1 MTTENK
7 NLNAFG
13 EILSSVFGKENQSQT
28 ENMRTRILNE
38 AINNIDSNNKLNLLI
53 DTLEQADIKALLKG
67 DTITV
72 FRKFQ
77 LKRIEDY
84 CASIH
89 FPIHVQPCV
98 DASLGNSVWA
108 YNISK
113 SYPKN
118 DKESETENIQRGRYH
133 Y

>member
-1 MTTENK
+1 MMTTENK
-7 NLNAFG
+7 NLNGFAEILPSAFG
-13 EILSSVFGKENQSQT
+13 KQKPTQDLN
-28 ENMRTRILNE
+28 TRILNE
-38 AINNIDSNNKLNLLI
+38 AINSIDTPRKLNTLI

-67 DTITV
+67 ETITV

-77 LKRIEDY
+77 LKRIEEY

-89 FPIHVQPCV
+89 FPIHVQPCI
-98 DASLGNSVWA
+98 DSSLNNIWA

-113 SYPKN
+113 VFNYKWMEDNP
-118 DKESETENIQRGRYH
+118 QGGRYH

>member
-1 MTTENK
+1 MMTTENK
-7 NLNAFG
+7 NLNGFS
-13 EILSSVFGKENQSQT
+13 EILSSAFGKQKPTQDLN
-28 ENMRTRILNE
+28 TRILNE
-38 AINNIDSNNKLNLLI
+38 AINSIDTPRKLNTLI

-67 DTITV
+67 ETITV

-77 LKRIEDY
+77 LKRIEEY

-89 FPIHVQPCV
+89 LPIHVQPCV
-98 DASLGNSVWA
+98 DTSLNNIWA

-113 SYPKN
+113 VFDYKR
-118 DKESETENIQRGRYH
+118 KEDNPQGGRYH

>member
-1 MTTENK
+1 MMTTENK
-7 NLNAFG
+7 NLNGFAEVLSSAFG
-13 EILSSVFGKENQSQT
+13 KKEQT
-28 ENMRTRILNE
+28 QNMRTRILNE

-53 DTLEQADIKALLKG
+53 DTLEQADIKALLNG

-98 DASLGNSVWA
+98 DARLGNSVWA
-108 YNISK
+108 YNISRVFNYK
-113 SYPKN
+113 R
-118 DKESETENIQRGRYH
+118 KEDNPQGSRYH

>member
-1 MTTENK
+1 MMTTENK
-7 NLNAFG
+7 NMNGFA
-13 EILSSVFGKENQSQT
+13 EILSSAFEKKEQT
-28 ENMRTRILNE
+28 QNIRTRFLNE
-38 AINNIDSNNKLNLLI
+38 AINSIDTPCKLNTLI
-53 DTLEQADIKALLKG
+53 DTLEQADINALLKG

-77 LKRIEDY
+77 LKRIEEY

-89 FPIHVQPCV
+89 FPIHVQPCI
-98 DASLGNSVWA
+98 DTSLNNIWA

-113 SYPKN
+113 VFDCKR
-118 DKESETENIQRGRYH
+118 KEDNPQGGRYH

>member
-1 MTTENK
+1 MTAMT
-7 NLNAFG
+7 ARY
-13 EILSSVFGKENQSQT
+13 
-28 ENMRTRILNE
+28 MNE

-53 DTLEQADIKALLKG
+53 DTLEQADLKALLRG
-67 DTITV
+67 ETITV

-77 LKRIEDY
+77 LKRIEEY

-98 DASLGNSVWA
+98 DASLNSIWA
-108 YNISK
+108 YNISRVFNYK
-113 SYPKN
+113 R
-118 DKESETENIQRGRYH
+118 KEDNPQGGRYH

>member
-1 MTTENK
+1 MMTNENK
-7 NLNAFG
+7 NLNGFA
-13 EILSSVFGKENQSQT
+13 EILSSTFEKQKPTQDLN
-28 ENMRTRILNE
+28 TRILNE
-38 AINNIDSNNKLNLLI
+38 AINSIDTPRKLNTLI

-67 DTITV
+67 ETITV

-77 LKRIEDY
+77 LKRIEEY

-98 DASLGNSVWA
+98 DTSLNSIWA

-113 SYPKN
+113 VFNYKR
-118 DKESETENIQRGRYH
+118 KEDNPQGGRYH

>member
-1 MTTENK
+1 MMTTENK
-7 NLNAFG
+7 NLNGFAETLSSAFG
-13 EILSSVFGKENQSQT
+13 KQKPTQDLN
-28 ENMRTRILNE
+28 TRILNE
-38 AINNIDSNNKLNLLI
+38 AINSIDTPRKLNTLI

-77 LKRIEDY
+77 LKRIEEY

-98 DASLGNSVWA
+98 DTSLNNIWA

-113 SYPKN
+113 VFDYKR
-118 DKESETENIQRGRYH
+118 KEDNPQGGRYH

>member
-1 MTTENK
+1 MMTTENK

-13 EILSSVFGKENQSQT
+13 EILSSVFSKENQTQ
-28 ENMRTRILNE
+28 NMRTRILNE

-108 YNISK
+108 YNISRVFNYK
-113 SYPKN
+113 R
-118 DKESETENIQRGRYH
+118 KEDNPQGGRYH

>member
-1 MTTENK
+1 MTAMT
-7 NLNAFG
+7 ARY
-13 EILSSVFGKENQSQT
+13 
-28 ENMRTRILNE
+28 MNE

-53 DTLEQADIKALLKG
+53 DTLEQADLKALLRG
-67 DTITV
+67 ETITV

-77 LKRIEDY
+77 LKKIEEY

-98 DASLGNSVWA
+98 DVSLGNSVWA

-118 DKESETENIQRGRYH
+118 EKEREAETSQRGRYH

>member
-1 MTTENK
+1 MMTTENK
-7 NLNAFG
+7 NMNGFA
-13 EILSSVFGKENQSQT
+13 EILSSTFGKKEQT
-28 ENMRTRILNE
+28 QNMRTHILNE
-38 AINNIDSNNKLNLLI
+38 AINSIDTPYKLNTLI

-67 DTITV
+67 ETITV

-98 DASLGNSVWA
+98 DVSLGNSVWA
-108 YNISK
+108 YNISRVFDYK
-113 SYPKN
+113 R
-118 DKESETENIQRGRYH
+118 KEDNPQGGRYH

>member
-1 MTTENK
+1 MMTTENK
-7 NLNAFG
+7 NLNGFA
-13 EILSSVFGKENQSQT
+13 EILSSAFGKKGQT
-28 ENMRTRILNE
+28 QNMRTRILNE

-53 DTLEQADIKALLKG
+53 DTLEQADIKALLNG

-108 YNISK
+108 YNISRVFNYK
-113 SYPKN
+113 R
-118 DKESETENIQRGRYH
+118 KEDNPQGGRYH

>member
-1 MTTENK
+1 MSAMTNMTTRY
-7 NLNAFG
+7 
-13 EILSSVFGKENQSQT
+13 
-28 ENMRTRILNE
+28 MNE
-38 AINNIDSNNKLNLLI
+38 AINNIDSNSKLNLLI

-89 FPIHVQPCV
+89 FPIRVQPCI
-98 DASLGNSVWA
+98 DTSLGNSVWA

-113 SYPKN
+113 VFDYKR
-118 DKESETENIQRGRYH
+118 KENNPQRGRYR

>member
-1 MTTENK
+1 MMTTENK

-13 EILSSVFGKENQSQT
+13 EVLSSVFSKEDQT
-28 ENMRTRILNE
+28 QNMKTRILNE

-53 DTLEQADIKALLKG
+53 DTLEQADLKALLRG
-67 DTITV
+67 ETITV

-77 LKRIEDY
+77 LKRIEEY
-84 CASIH
+84 CASIN

-98 DASLGNSVWA
+98 DTSLDNSVWA
-108 YNISK
+108 YNISRVFN
-113 SYPKN
+113 YER
-118 DKESETENIQRGRYH
+118 KEDNPQGGRYH

>member
-1 MTTENK
+1 MMTTENK
-7 NLNAFG
+7 NLNGFA
-13 EILSSVFGKENQSQT
+13 EILSSAFEKQKPTQDLN
-28 ENMRTRILNE
+28 TRILNE
-38 AINNIDSNNKLNLLI
+38 AINSIDTPRKLNTLI

-67 DTITV
+67 ETITV

-77 LKRIEDY
+77 LKRIEEY

-89 FPIHVQPCV
+89 FPIHVQPCIDV
-98 DASLGNSVWA
+98 SLNSIWA

-113 SYPKN
+113 VFNYKR
-118 DKESETENIQRGRYH
+118 KEDNPQRGRYH

>member
-1 MTTENK
+1 MF
-7 NLNAFG
+7 AM
-13 EILSSVFGKENQSQT
+13 QARY
-28 ENMRTRILNE
+28 MNE

-77 LKRIEDY
+77 LKRIEEY
-84 CASIH
+84 CTSIH

-98 DASLGNSVWA
+98 DKGINEVWA

-113 SYPKN
+113 HFIPKSKTN
-118 DKESETENIQRGRYH
+118 DEYNGGRYH

>member
-1 MTTENK
+1 MMTTENK
-7 NLNAFG
+7 NMNGFA
-13 EILSSVFGKENQSQT
+13 EILSSTFGKKEQT
-28 ENMRTRILNE
+28 QNMRTHILNE
-38 AINNIDSNNKLNLLI
+38 AINSIDTPCKLNTLI

-67 DTITV
+67 ETITV

-98 DASLGNSVWA
+98 DVSLGNSVWA
-108 YNISK
+108 YNISRVFDYK
-113 SYPKN
+113 R
-118 DKESETENIQRGRYH
+118 KEDNPQGGRYH

>member
-1 MTTENK
+1 MASTENK

-13 EILSSVFGKENQSQT
+13 EILSSVFGKENQT
-28 ENMRTRILNE
+28 KNMRTRILNE
-38 AINNIDSNNKLNLLI
+38 AINSIDTPRKLNTLI
-53 DTLEQADIKALLKG
+53 DTLEQADLRALLAG

-84 CASIH
+84 CALIH

-98 DASLGNSVWA
+98 DRSLGGAVWA

-113 SYPKN
+113 SYPKTE
-118 DKESETENIQRGRYH
+118 KEREAEDNQRSRYH

>member
-1 MTTENK
+1 MMTTENK
-7 NLNAFG
+7 NMNGFA
-13 EILSSVFGKENQSQT
+13 EILSSAFGKKEQT
-28 ENMRTRILNE
+28 QNMRTRILNE

-67 DTITV
+67 ETITV

-77 LKRIEDY
+77 LKKIEDY

-108 YNISK
+108 YNISRVFDYK
-113 SYPKN
+113 R
-118 DKESETENIQRGRYH
+118 KEDNPQGGRYH

>member
-1 MTTENK
+1 MNAENK

-13 EILSSVFGKENQSQT
+13 EILSSVFNKESQSQT
-28 ENMRTRILNE
+28 QNMRTRILNE
-38 AINNIDSNNKLNLLI
+38 AINSIDTPRKLNTLI
-53 DTLEQADIKALLKG
+53 DTLEQADLKALLKG

-98 DASLGNSVWA
+98 DKSLGNAVWA

-118 DKESETENIQRGRYH
+118 DKEREAEDIQRGRYH

>member
-13 EILSSVFGKENQSQT
+13 EILSSVFDKERQSQT
-28 ENMRTRILNE
+28 QNMRTRILNE

-53 DTLEQADIKALLKG
+53 DTLEQADIKALLRG
-67 DTITV
+67 ETITV
-72 FRKFQ
+72 FREFQ

-89 FPIHVQPCV
+89 FPIHVQPCI
-98 DASLGNSVWA
+98 DASLNNIWA

-113 SYPKN
+113 VFDYKR
-118 DKESETENIQRGRYH
+118 KEDNPQGGRYH

>member
-1 MTTENK
+1 MF
-7 NLNAFG
+7 AM
-13 EILSSVFGKENQSQT
+13 QARY
-28 ENMRTRILNE
+28 MNE

-67 DTITV
+67 ETITV

-98 DASLGNSVWA
+98 DVSLGNSVWA
-108 YNISK
+108 YNISRVFDYK
-113 SYPKN
+113 R
-118 DKESETENIQRGRYH
+118 KEDNPQGGRYH

>member
-1 MTTENK
+1 MFAMQA
-7 NLNAFG
+7 LYM
-13 EILSSVFGKENQSQT
+13 S
-28 ENMRTRILNE
+28 E
-38 AINNIDSNNKLNLLI
+38 AINNIDSNRKLNLLI
-53 DTLEQADIKALLKG
+53 DTLEQADIQALLKG

-72 FRKFQ
+72 FHRFQ
-77 LKRIEDY
+77 VKRIEEY

-98 DASLGNSVWA
+98 DTSLNKIWA

-113 SYPKN
+113 VFDYKR
-118 DKESETENIQRGRYH
+118 KEDNSQGGRYH

>member
-1 MTTENK
+1 MMTTENK
-7 NLNAFG
+7 NLNGFAEVLSSAFG
-13 EILSSVFGKENQSQT
+13 KKEQT
-28 ENMRTRILNE
+28 QNVRTRILNE

-53 DTLEQADIKALLKG
+53 DTLEQADIKALLNG

-77 LKRIEDY
+77 LKRIEEY

-89 FPIHVQPCV
+89 FPIHVQPCI

-108 YNISK
+108 YNISRVFNYK
-113 SYPKN
+113 R
-118 DKESETENIQRGRYH
+118 KEDNPQGGRYH

>member
-67 DTITV
+67 ETITV

-77 LKRIEDY
+77 LKRIEEY
-84 CASIH
+84 CASIN

-98 DASLGNSVWA
+98 DASLNSIWA
-108 YNISK
+108 YNISRVFNYK
-113 SYPKN
+113 R
-118 DKESETENIQRGRYH
+118 KEDNPQGGRYH

>member
-7 NLNAFG
+7 NLNGFA
-13 EILSSVFGKENQSQT
+13 EILSSVFGKQEPTQDSNA
-28 ENMRTRILNE
+28 RILNE
-38 AINNIDSNNKLNLLI
+38 AINNIDSNSKLNLLI

-67 DTITV
+67 ETITV
-72 FRKFQ
+72 FRKSQ
-77 LKRIEDY
+77 LKRIEEH

-89 FPIHVQPCV
+89 FPIHVQPCI
-98 DASLGNSVWA
+98 DTSLNNIWA

-113 SYPKN
+113 VFDYKR
-118 DKESETENIQRGRYH
+118 KEDNPQGGRYH

>member
-7 NLNAFG
+7 NLNGFA
-13 EILSSVFGKENQSQT
+13 EILSSAFGKQKSTQNLKT
-28 ENMRTRILNE
+28 CILNE
-38 AINNIDSNNKLNLLI
+38 AINSIDTPRKLNTLI

-67 DTITV
+67 ETITV

-77 LKRIEDY
+77 LKRIEEY

-89 FPIHVQPCV
+89 FPIHIQPCV
-98 DASLGNSVWA
+98 DASLNNIWA

-113 SYPKN
+113 VFDYKR
-118 DKESETENIQRGRYH
+118 KEDNPQGGRYH

>member
-1 MTTENK
+1 MMTTENK
-7 NLNAFG
+7 NLNGFA
-13 EILSSVFGKENQSQT
+13 ETLSSVFGKQKPTQDLN
-28 ENMRTRILNE
+28 TRILNE
-38 AINNIDSNNKLNLLI
+38 AINSIDTPRKLNTLI

-67 DTITV
+67 ETITV

-77 LKRIEDY
+77 LKRIEEY

-89 FPIHVQPCV
+89 LPIHVQPCI
-98 DASLGNSVWA
+98 DSSLNNIWA

-113 SYPKN
+113 VFNYKR
-118 DKESETENIQRGRYH
+118 KEDNPQGGRYH